1 MKTKN
6 FKNQLGLS
14 SIIIVIIIVATL
26 VLGGAVYFLVIKKAP
41 GEKAGVGETLEELEV
56 SAPTFDMSLSPLP
69 SLNVSALNLSS
80 PELPSTNLFKGFPTD
95 TDFSYKG
102 EVELSTPSVPFTYT
116 APSTPQE
123 ETQQPSQQGAVNAQN
138 CAQFSTVPSA
148 QYCSMVS
155 DPSGRTLCEQCKAA
169 GF

>member
-6 FKNQLGLS
+6 LKNQLGLS
-14 SIIIVIIIVATL
+14 PIVIVIIIVAIL
-26 VLGGAVYFLVIKKAP
+26 ALGGAVYFLVIKKAP
-41 GEKAGVGETLEELEV
+41 GEKAGVEKTLEELEV
-56 SAPTFDMSLSPLP
+56 SAPIFDMSLSPLP

-80 PELPSTNLFKGFPTD
+80 PGLPSTNLFKGFLVN
-95 TDFSYKG
+95 TDFSYQG

-116 APSTPQE
+116 APSTPE
-123 ETQQPSQQGAVNAQN
+123 EESQQGTVNAQN

-155 DPSGRTLCEQCKAA
+155 DPDGRTLCEQCKAA

>member
-1 MKTKN
+1 MQNKKGFSVIT
-6 FKNQLGLS
+6 
-14 SIIIVIIIVATL
+14 IVIIAA
-26 VLGGAVYFLVIKKAP
+26 VLIAIGGAIYFLVIKKAP
-41 GEKAGVGETLEELEV
+41 GEKAGVEKTLEELEV

-69 SLNVSALNLSS
+69 SLNASALNLSS
-80 PELPSTNLFKGFPTD
+80 PGLPSTNLFKGFSVN
-95 TDFSYKG
+95 TDFSYQG

-116 APSTPQE
+116 APSTPEE
-123 ETQQPSQQGAVNAQN
+123 ETQQPSQEEAVNAQN

-155 DPSGRTLCEQCKAA
+155 DLDGRTLCEQCKAA